1 MNPDQPIWQQLADA
15 PTYEDE
21 DFDESGCVPSRVTLC
36 SSATNA
42 LFSGPYHEYA
52 VSTYCTRGTLV
63 TRISLELSL

>member
-42 LFSGPYHEYA
+42 LFSGPYHGYA
-52 VSTYCTRGTLV
+52 V
-63 TRISLELSL
+63 